1 MHHGEARVLKRP
13 LPVSSTEDSPL
24 SEAVVVEL
32 NATRDVN
39 NLRKRA
45 KQLGVLVDYQTSDGQ
60 WHKRTREYILD
71 ECRRR
76 PEQSHGPVEV
86 AASFVSNFHNLEQE
100 ASFIQE
106 LATGEVQE
114 LSLIHI

>member
-60 WHKRTREYILD
+60 WHKRTKEHILD

-76 PEQSHGPVEV
+76 LEQSHGPVEAV
-86 AASFVSNFHNLEQE
+86 ASSSAGAPQPCSPDFSL
-100 ASFIQE
+100 
-106 LATGEVQE
+106 GEIGRAHV
-114 LSLIHI
+114 